1 MESLATLDAKFM
13 NSFFASKK
21 LSIDDFRIPEANE
34 SDSKM
39 NPMNSMNAVNSM
51 NSMNHLTE
59 SNELTKSNA
68 HSEPTKPDQS
78 SQSVES
84 HRYASFIQSR
94 IDAGVRMVDASEALL
109 ADSSV
114 QQLWTRFHLHE
125 LVAPIEDVLLS
136 KLSRDSQGWEAAL
149 RLACLL
155 RAFSNVF
162 LCGQTEV
169 TQKKRIS
176 LQPAVL
182 SPLIKHFIR
191 ESLKLRNCMINDVCW
206 IDHRFHELVSTF
218 EKCEN
223 PEFVPED
230 WEIVELG
237 SLLLASKQLWPLML
251 HMVATEKILKGE
263 EHDRVMR
270 CYTRFLE
277 IAKERELMEMW
288 NVPSILNVER
298 GGE

>member
-1 MESLATLDAKFM
+1 M

-34 SDSKM
+34 NDSKNSKM
-39 NPMNSMNAVNSM
+39 NPMNSMNSM
-51 NSMNHLTE
+51 NSMNPVNSMNPMNHLTE
-59 SNELTKSNA
+59 SNA

-125 LVAPIEDVLLS
+125 LVAPIEDVLLP
-136 KLSRDSQGWEAAL
+136 KLSRYSQGWEAAL

-191 ESLKLRNCMINDVCW
+191 ESLKLRNCLINDVCW